1 MTEKFIIG
9 LTGNIATGKSVV
21 MKMLENLGA
30 HTIDADKVAHS
41 AMTKKAP
48 AYQEIIS
55 EFGNEI
61 VGQDGEIDRNKL
73 SKIVFDDLEKLK
85 KLEEILHPL
94 VRRAVRYLIR
104 KSFKQVV
111 VIEAIKLLESPLK
124 DQCDSIWVVSSD
136 VETQISRLAI
146 NRSMSEE
153 EARARLANQSS
164 QAEKIRQANVIIQND
179 ASLVDT
185 WKQVLAAWIV
195 TVINRRIDVREH
207 PITAVVERR
216 KKLNVVYAM
225 PKHAG
230 YIASFL
236 NKGKPEDQRLD
247 DLDVLERFGD
257 RAYYLLM
264 EGEQIVALV
273 GWQVEDLV
281 GQSDEVIFKK
291 KELINRGLRLILE
304 ELENTSQIL
313 NTEVIFLKVDEE
325 LSNKTVW
332 KDLGYEIID
341 IDDIKVNIWKNAAKK
356 LIEDEHIIMF
366 KELRSDRVLLPL

>member
-281 GQSDEVIFKK
+281 GQIDEVIFKK

>member
-104 KSFKQVV
+104 KSSKQVV

-281 GQSDEVIFKK
+281 GQIDEVIFKK